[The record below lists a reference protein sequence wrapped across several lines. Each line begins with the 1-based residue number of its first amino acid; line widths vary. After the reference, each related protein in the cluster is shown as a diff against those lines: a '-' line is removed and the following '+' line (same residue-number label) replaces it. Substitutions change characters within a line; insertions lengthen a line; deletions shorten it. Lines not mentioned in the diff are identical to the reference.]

1 MLARNQLEG
10 IKATI
15 NMNSVV
21 KYAHFYLN
29 GEKRG
34 EKNGAGMQGVVFVSV
49 FYGFCV
55 YKDKNFL
62 LLFFLQVFPL
72 NDYLFKRANI

>member
-34 EKNGAGMQGVVFVSV
+34 GKTVQECKVSFLYLYFMVFVFTRTKTFCFCF
-49 FYGFCV
+49 FY
-55 YKDKNFL
+55 KS
-62 LLFFLQVFPL
+62 FP
-72 NDYLFKRANI
+72 

>member
-1 MLARNQLEG
+1 
-10 IKATI
+10 
-15 NMNSVV
+15 
-21 KYAHFYLN
+21 
-29 GEKRG
+29 
-34 EKNGAGMQGVVFVSV
+34 MQGVVFVSV

>member
-34 EKNGAGMQGVVFVSV
+34 EKTVQECKV
-49 FYGFCV
+49 
-55 YKDKNFL
+55 
-62 LLFFLQVFPL
+62 
-72 NDYLFKRANI
+72 